1 MNRNF
6 RIDTELK
13 NYITPLSSEEYRAL
27 ELSLISEGCRDKLI
41 LWGNT
46 NFPVLVDGHNRFKIC
61 EEHNIPYETVKMDFE
76 TYQDVMLWIS
86 KNQLARRNLTDKQ
99 RTDLIGKIYNSE
111 KIIDEFKGNQ
121 HTESGGGQNDHNQKT
136 SQKIAEVY
144 GINEKTVRRAEQFS
158 KSIDEL
164 KNNIE
169 PKTVNEMLT
178 NEISITKKDI
188 IELSKQQPETQS
200 KIVDLITTKQAKN
213 YKEAKQ
219 TLSPEQEWLKKEYK
233 QIDKEHDNHR
243 LVANLINETKF
254 LKIDE
259 QAVEDY
265 LNLVAVDCFKTEFI
279 QNCDR
284 LINKLNEMKAYHS
297 NLNKIRRIK

>member
-1 MNRNF
+1 MLEINY
-6 RIDTELK
+6 DLK
-13 NYITPLSSEEYRAL
+13 SLIPALQKEEYELL
-27 ELSLISEGCRDKLI
+27 EKSILEEGCRDSI
-41 LWGNT
+41 IIWNNT
-46 NFPVLVDGHNRFKIC
+46 IIDGHNRYEIC
-61 EEHNIPYETVKMDFE
+61 TKHEIPFNTTSMEFE
-76 TYQDVMLWIS
+76 NLGQVIKWMIN
-86 KNQLARRNLTDKQ
+86 NQLARRNLTDSQ
-99 RTDLIGKIYNSE
+99 RKYFIGKRYEEENKGHGGNREVASGNNYHLKTSEIIAKENNIGERTVRNNADYSKAIDEIKTNTPELAE
-111 KIIDEFKGNQ
+111 KILREEIKLN
-121 HTESGGGQNDHNQKT
+121 NK
-136 SQKIAEVY
+136 EV
-144 GINEKTVRRAEQFS
+144 
-158 KSIDEL
+158 L
-164 KNNIE
+164 
-169 PKTVNEMLT
+169 
-178 NEISITKKDI
+178 EIS
-188 IELSKQQPETQS
+188 EQQPETQS

>member
-1 MNRNF
+1 MLEINHY
-6 RIDTELK
+6 LK
-13 NYITPLSSEEYRAL
+13 SLIPALQKEEYELL
-27 ELSLISEGCRDKLI
+27 EKSILKEGCRDSLI
-41 LWGNT
+41 LWDNIII
-46 NFPVLVDGHNRFKIC
+46 DGHNRYEIC
-61 EEHNIPYETVKMDFE
+61 RKHEIPFNTTSMEFE
-76 TYQDVMLWIS
+76 NLGQVIKWMIN
-86 KNQLARRNLTDKQ
+86 NQLARRNLTDSQ
-99 RTDLIGKIYNSE
+99 RKYFIGKRYEEENKGHGGNREVASGNSYHLKTSEIIAKENNIGERTVRNNADYSKAIDEIKTNTPELAE
-111 KIIDEFKGNQ
+111 KILREEIKLN
-121 HTESGGGQNDHNQKT
+121 NK
-136 SQKIAEVY
+136 EV
-144 GINEKTVRRAEQFS
+144 
-158 KSIDEL
+158 L
-164 KNNIE
+164 
-169 PKTVNEMLT
+169 
-178 NEISITKKDI
+178 EIS
-188 IELSKQQPETQS
+188 EQQPETQS

-243 LVANLINETKF
+243 LVANLINETKY

-259 QAVEDY
+259 QTVKDY

>member
-1 MNRNF
+1 MLEINY
-6 RIDTELK
+6 ELK
-13 NYITPLSSEEYRAL
+13 SLIPALQKEEYELL
-27 ELSLISEGCRDKLI
+27 EKSILEEGCRDSI
-41 LWGNT
+41 IIWNNT
-46 NFPVLVDGHNRFKIC
+46 IIDGHNRYEIC
-61 EEHNIPYETVKMDFE
+61 TKHEIPFNTTSMEFE
-76 TYQDVMLWIS
+76 NLGQVIKWMIN
-86 KNQLARRNLTDKQ
+86 NQLARRNLTDSQ
-99 RTDLIGKIYNSE
+99 RKYFIGKRYEEENKGHGGNREVASGNSYHLKTSEIIAKENNIGERTVRNNADYSKAIDEIKTNTPELAE
-111 KIIDEFKGNQ
+111 KILREEIKLN
-121 HTESGGGQNDHNQKT
+121 NK
-136 SQKIAEVY
+136 EV
-144 GINEKTVRRAEQFS
+144 
-158 KSIDEL
+158 L
-164 KNNIE
+164 
-169 PKTVNEMLT
+169 
-178 NEISITKKDI
+178 EIS
-188 IELSKQQPETQS
+188 EQQPETQS

-219 TLSPEQEWLKKEYK
+219 TLSPEEEWLKKEYK